1 MRDAQYLVAQAKQE
15 IMEVEVTRAELA
27 INNAHLLI
35 DVREPAEY
43 DSGHIEGAISIPR
56 GMLEFTMSSRPE
68 LSLGNLNIVV
78 YCKTSGR
85 AALAAQSL
93 KSMGYQNVQS
103 IAGGLQAWLAAGKA
117 IQTPPLIDYL

>member
-1 MRDAQYLVAQAKQE
+1 MREAQDLVAQAKQQ
-15 IMEVEVTRAELA
+15 IMEIDVAAAPSV
-27 INNAHLLI
+27 IGNAHLLI

-43 DSGHIEGAISIPR
+43 ESGHIEGAISIPR

-68 LSLGNLNIVV
+68 LNARTLNIVV

-93 KSMGYQNVQS
+93 KSMGYQHVQS
-103 IAGGLQAWLAAGKA
+103 IAGGLEAWLSAQNP
-117 IQTPPLIDYL
+117 IVTPASIDYL